1 MHQTPRAEPLRAVD
15 ANVLLRYLL
24 TDVPDQAERARLLVD
39 SDQPLG
45 LTAVALAE
53 IAWTLAGPHYRY
65 PRPGRYAARALAR
78 SPEHRGHRVQ
88 QGGGAGSV
96 AGLRSPDRRTTPR

>member
-1 MHQTPRAEPLRAVD
+1 MPEPMYAID

-24 TDVPDQAERARLLVD
+24 DDVPEQAAAARRLVD

-53 IAWTLAGPHYRY
+53 IAWVLAGPYYHH
-65 PRPGRYAARALAR
+65 ARDVVALQLVDMLAR
-78 SPEHRGHRVQ
+78 ETIVTIDPKC
-88 QGGGAGSV
+88 
-96 AGLRSPDRRTTPR
+96 